1 MYKTWVK
8 NDIKYFE
15 IYTSCK
21 LGNPE
26 ETGEFKICNS
36 FFSLNFF
43 IPKREFKKNLVI
55 LYPMFDAARFIYP
68 SKRLI

>member
-36 FFSLNFF
+36 FFLA
-43 IPKREFKKNLVI
+43 EFLHSQAGI
-55 LYPMFDAARFIYP
+55 
-68 SKRLI
+68 

>member
-26 ETGEFKICNS
+26 EAGEFKI
-36 FFSLNFF
+36 
-43 IPKREFKKNLVI
+43 KKNFLAEFLHSQAGI
-55 LYPMFDAARFIYP
+55 
-68 SKRLI
+68 

>member
-15 IYTSCK
+15 IYASCK
-21 LGNPE
+21 LGNRE
-26 ETGEFKICNS
+26 ETGEFKIIL

-68 SKRLI
+68 SKRLIL

>member
-26 ETGEFKICNS
+26 ETGEFK
-36 FFSLNFF
+36 FFSSFPSGNL
-43 IPKREFKKNLVI
+43 KKNLVI

>member
-26 ETGEFKICNS
+26 ETGEFKF
-36 FFSLNFF
+36 FFSRWISSFPSGNL
-43 IPKREFKKNLVI
+43 KKNLVI